1 MSMQQEQTRPRRLVQ
16 SCSELVSLIHRPIG
30 LFVALHHESVAS
42 LAKRNGSPCQQGDD
56 YQGVKTMRNPWA
68 FLPEDIWYHIHSL
81 LPLQDAALT
90 ACVSQIFLRSWR
102 CRPNLIFSAKTLGL
116 NDNWLERNKV
126 IGELNGK
133 VDHIMKTTPIAVT
146 PAIEELILLLFPE
159 DKANYYDFPF
169 SLLFNRGGSSIKH
182 LHLSYC
188 VFRPTGGLNCLRSL
202 FLYEVRI
209 TGHELGAVGTHRL
222 QRAQL
227 PQDTLPASRLS
238 KLAMYGWE
246 ASQVMEI
253 KAPNL
258 LTFHYEGNLARLS
271 DGGLPYVKNLTIASI
286 RWHNAIYYACA
297 NLPSIVPIIETL
309 TVFSVSE
316 IINTPI
322 APLRFLHLQHL
333 TVFLHTVP
341 RVVSPTYDYLSL
353 AYFLDASPALETF
366 TLKVSQTRMEH
377 DVISEDSSHLRQMP
391 GHHHDTIKNVKI
403 MVELTCHILENATSL
418 EGLTLDTIFDG
429 NNNPADRLS
438 VHEVGRCGRIHS
450 PMVME
455 AKNALLAIERYI
467 VGKVPSTVKLD
478 VLKPCSW
485 CHTNSSVE

>member
-1 MSMQQEQTRPRRLVQ
+1 MAHPVNKMMIT
-16 SCSELVSLIHRPIG
+16 
-30 LFVALHHESVAS
+30 
-42 LAKRNGSPCQQGDD
+42 K
-56 YQGVKTMRNPWA
+56 
-68 FLPEDIWYHIHSL
+68 DIWYHIHSL
-81 LPLQDAALT
+81 LPLQDAART

-126 IGELNGK
+126 IGEINGK
-133 VDHIMKTTPIAVT
+133 VDHIMKNHSGVGLKTFGLRSYNLVDACYLDCWLQIAVT

-209 TGHELGAVGTHRL
+209 TGHELGCLFSNSFALEQLELTDCKELSYLKIPCLL
-222 QRAQL
+222 Q
-227 PQDTLPASRLS
+227 RLS
-238 KLAMYGWE
+238 KLAVYGWE

-286 RWHNAIYYACA
+286 RWHNAIYYAYA
-297 NLPSIVPIIETL
+297 NLPSIVPTIETL

-316 IINTPI
+316 HRP
-322 APLRFLHLQHL
+322 
-333 TVFLHTVP
+333 
-341 RVVSPTYDYLSL
+341 D
-353 AYFLDASPALETF
+353 
-366 TLKVSQTRMEH
+366 
-377 DVISEDSSHLRQMP
+377 
-391 GHHHDTIKNVKI
+391 
-403 MVELTCHILENATSL
+403 
-418 EGLTLDTIFDG
+418 
-429 NNNPADRLS
+429 
-438 VHEVGRCGRIHS
+438 
-450 PMVME
+450 
-455 AKNALLAIERYI
+455 
-467 VGKVPSTVKLD
+467 
-478 VLKPCSW
+478 
-485 CHTNSSVE
+485 